1 MTASSRSSKT
11 TAQIFLFFSKEVSNV
26 CCFKYRV
33 LYNKIQM
40 NFLEHF
46 LQKLAYLYISCTIFC
61 PQSDCIQVY
70 RTMFGISEA
79 FYSIKETGTSEHFS
93 AHVGSFI

>member
-1 MTASSRSSKT
+1 
-11 TAQIFLFFSKEVSNV
+11 
-26 CCFKYRV
+26 
-33 LYNKIQM
+33 M

-93 AHVGSFI
+93 AHVGSFIWLMENSMVSGTYSGCIFIEL